1 LDFISSRDNHLL
13 KETRKLKIK
22 KYRSDNKR
30 FLAEGMRFV
39 EEAVFSRA
47 AIKYCLCSENLYGN
61 RAEKLIKKLKDMG
74 ISIYTLK
81 ESLMDEICETS
92 TPQGIAAVIEEP
104 EYDLYNILENSDFLV
119 VADRI
124 QDPGN
129 LGTIIRTSDAAGAQ
143 GLIIT
148 EGTVDPYGSKVL
160 RSTMGSIFHIPVINI
175 LDILSFVETLKKRDF
190 TIYATSLDASEPYY
204 SYRYDN
210 KTVVVIGNEANGVS
224 EGIIKCADRLIKIPM
239 RGKAESLNAA
249 VACGILL
256 FEVTRSRSN
265 IDK

>member
-1 LDFISSRDNHLL
+1 MDVNGCERILTSGVPMHEVDSAVI
-13 KETRKLKIK
+13 KEL
-22 KYRSDNKR
+22 
-30 FLAEGMRFV
+30 
-39 EEAVFSRA
+39 
-47 AIKYCLCSENLYGN
+47 
-61 RAEKLIKKLKDMG
+61 
-74 ISIYTLK
+74 
-81 ESLMDEICETS
+81 CETEN
-92 TPQGIAAVIEEP
+92 PQGVASVVRKPEWDLKALGQDFVVIA
-104 EYDLYNILENSDFLV
+104 DG
-119 VADRI
+119 I

-129 LGTIIRTSDAAGAQ
+129 LGTIIRTSDAAGV
-143 GLIIT
+143 GVVYIIK
-148 EGTVDPYGSKVL
+148 GTVDVYNSKTL
-160 RSTMGSIFHIPVINI
+160 RSTMGSIFHVPVFFF
-175 LDILSFVETLKKRDF
+175 DSFEEAFESLKSSGF
-190 TIYATSLDASEPYY
+190 NIYATSLDASEPYY